1 MDVRGEE
8 RKIPLAWTS
17 LAPVD
22 PYRLMQEPPLVRV
35 ESLVELW
42 DWLRNSR
49 HPDALEENGS

>member
-1 MDVRGEE
+1 VLVDVRGEE

-22 PYRLMQEPPLVRV
+22 PYRLMREPPLLRV

-42 DWLRNSR
+42 DWL
-49 HPDALEENGS
+49 HLCMGVDGKE